1 MDANN
6 ARVERLRRV
15 NRYKAVQAE
24 LALLRE
30 EEEFKAR
37 RERKLNAAAR
47 DEALAKQLAEEQRL
61 DLLDAKMLQL
71 VRTFPELQNL
81 ERQLK
86 HALTKQGRKDQV
98 EEIRQLR
105 EQQLQEEKDYIAQ
118 LNEQNKLEKAKEEE
132 RRKREIEVF
141 RRHQAAQMDLIEERQ
156 AVAKREAEERRKE
169 RIAVD
174 AVVARVHEKDF
185 LEALERREKQ
195 RKLQAEHDEFYRLRE
210 ELKEAER
217 QRELREEEA
226 INAYIAEQGRRK
238 ETDAKLARERE
249 ATKSRILEEQS
260 KKIAEEQAKRDEL
273 ESLLNDYYEAERLIK
288 ERKAM
293 KDEKEA
299 RERFAEAVKEE
310 NWKLIQAHQKE
321 KEAERAEEIRLRQLM
336 MEDLARK
343 AKLDRLSRERQM
355 QLKREHIL
363 EAEKMLEAR
372 RELKREEE
380 RQAALVEEHE
390 KKREEELL
398 EYIRRARA
406 QLLADYLPRLGEFV
420 PAHVLTVDEK
430 KQYGITK

>member
-24 LALLRE
+24 LALQRE
-30 EEEFKAR
+30 EEEFKAS
-37 RERKLNAAAR
+37 RERKMNAAAR

-61 DLLDAKMLQL
+61 DLLDTKMLQL
-71 VRTFPELQNL
+71 VRTFPELRNL
-81 ERQLK
+81 EGQLK
-86 HALTKQGRKDQV
+86 HALMKQGRKDQV
-98 EEIRQLR
+98 EEMRQLR
-105 EQQLQEEKDYIAQ
+105 ERQLQEEKDYIAY
-118 LNEQNKLEKAKEEE
+118 LNEQEKLAKAKEEE
-132 RRKREIEVF
+132 RRRREIEAF
-141 RRHQAAQMDLIEERQ
+141 QRHQAAQLDLIGERK
-156 AVAKREAEERRKE
+156 AVAEREAEERRKE
-169 RIAVD
+169 RLAVD

-195 RKLQAEHDEFYRLRE
+195 RKLQVEHDEFYRLRAE
-210 ELKEAER
+210 IKEAER

-238 ETDAKLARERE
+238 ETDEKLARERE
-249 ATKSRILEEQS
+249 ATKTRILEEQS
-260 KKIAEEQAKRDEL
+260 KKIAEEQAKREEL
-273 ESLLNDYYEAERLIK
+273 ESLLNDYYEAERLAK

-321 KEAERAEEIRLRQLM
+321 KEAERAEEIKLRQLM

-343 AKLDRLSRERQM
+343 AKMDRLSRQRQL
-355 QLKREHIL
+355 QLKQEHAL

-380 RQAALVEEHE
+380 RQAALLEEQE
-390 KKREEELL
+390 RKRQEELL

-420 PAHVLTVDEK
+420 PAHVLTVEEK
-430 KQYGITK
+430 KQYGIIK